1 MRQGCA
7 GPERRVSL
15 AQLPRPAGLIPH
27 KGDAVLLDEISY
39 ADDHRLKAHLVVRQA
54 TAFSDPFGN
63 LPAWVGPEL
72 MAQAISALSGLRSLR
87 ARGQAAPIGLL
98 LGVRSYRAIVGEFR
112 CGEALQ
118 IEVAESS
125 EDEDGMAVFDCRIC
139 RAGEVVASGTLTVF
153 QPADDSFLE
162 RECARNA

>member
-1 MRQGCA
+1 MSPSQF
-7 GPERRVSL
+7 
-15 AQLPRPAGLIPH
+15 PAVADLIRH
-27 KGDAVLLDEISY
+27 RGDAVLLDEISCG
-39 ADDHRLKAHLVVRQA
+39 DDKRLEARFLVRSG
-54 TAFSDPFGN
+54 TAYSDHAGH
-63 LPAWVGPEL
+63 LPAWAGPEL

-87 ARGQAAPIGLL
+87 SFGRPAPIGLL

-118 IEVAESS
+118 VEVAESS
-125 EDEDGMAVFDCRIC
+125 KDEDGMAVFDCRIC

-153 QPADDSFLE
+153 QPVDDSFLE